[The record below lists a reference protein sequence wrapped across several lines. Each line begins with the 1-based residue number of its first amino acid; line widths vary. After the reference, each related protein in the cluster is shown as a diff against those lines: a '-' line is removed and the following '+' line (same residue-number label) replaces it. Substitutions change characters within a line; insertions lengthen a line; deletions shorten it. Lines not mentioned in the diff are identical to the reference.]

1 MLETIVQD
9 YVEAALKLPLATF
22 GQQVDVPVL
31 ITALPDAGP
40 SFQDAATRMLAEGKR
55 FNVPAQAKKLDHRA
69 SVHDLRPRKTNRIGQ
84 VTIGRS
90 EDNDLVLT
98 DETISSRHAIYAPDP
113 KTGRPTLQDQE
124 STNGTWLND
133 QRLLPYRNAFLP
145 EGALISF
152 GDMMFLFFTPEGF
165 YNALRSL
172 SSASE

>member
-9 YVEAALKLPLATF
+9 YVEAAQKLPLATF

-40 SFQDAATRMLAEGKR
+40 SFQDAATRMLEEGER
-55 FNVPAQAKKLDHRA
+55 LNAPARARKLDHRA
-69 SVHDLRPRKTNRIGQ
+69 SVHELRPPKSNRIGQ

-133 QRLLPYRNAFLP
+133 KRLLPYRNAFLT
-145 EGALISF
+145 EGALVSF
-152 GDMMFLFFTPEGF
+152 GDMTFLFYTPEGL

-172 SSASE
+172 ATANA